1 MGLWYPKD
9 SGFELTA
16 FSDADHAGCL
26 DTRKSTSGGI
36 QFLGDKLVSWMSK
49 KQNCTA
55 MSSAEAEYVALS
67 ASCAQVM
74 WMRTQLQDYGFNYN
88 KIPLYCDSQSAIA
101 ISCKA
106 VQYSH
111 TKHIHTR
118 PFREDKCLIRR
129 ENQCFIVLLSG
140 ALFQPHRRR
149 DILSFMEHLKMEMEI
164 SCSNKIKF
172 ITACSFSNDSFKDIM
187 KAQVY
192 VIKASATLN
201 IQAFKIKKKEGKA
214 GLRSRSKHT
223 CMDDVAITSV
233 ALPKSMDGIAY
244 DTGGEGFKFGKS
256 CSSKDILNNLV
267 GPPLFSFHF
276 GRNENSNPF
285 SKKSQ
290 LNSYKPWNLGKINGF
305 GPSLFY
311 KNSASN
317 SWADKTKV
325 MNADCSINIDS
336 FAQKINKG
344 MEDRELQMNHVPQF
358 VSMQDDGTKR
368 IMFSLEDIKAGS
380 VACSLQ
386 LYGYFVGTFMD
397 YMVVNANLSRM
408 WRKYG
413 IIGKPMLMDKLTRE
427 RCLNKSGKLDFA
439 RVLMEVSSKE
449 ELHHTLTIAYP
460 AMGDKPARVGR
471 LVVKYQWKPPLC
483 THCKTF
489 GHSTSVC
496 KSRPRFE
503 EEMAF
508 VSQDGKKV
516 DNGKSYSNK
525 DDNEGFVIVRRKKR
539 LVNVKG
545 NASQDSPQNVNHGFK
560 SKVNSSSIKNVKQD
574 NKPSQS
580 HNGSFNKGVR
590 NSDSRFISNLE
601 KMGNK
606 YVPVDHLNFKPKVL
620 VRGSNSK
627 NALDGVHMEDV
638 SVSNSFQALDD
649 QELKEK
655 DEASVAAIEE
665 EYSNVTESQLM
676 QEVIDVMKSGVYPSP
691 EIKMSWSL
699 SQVSFFYNNCHKY
712 GLEPS
717 FEDDDIA
724 SKEACMA
731 DEMRP
736 ENIIVKGQGM
746 SNDIDK
752 VIEQVKK
759 HKLSRICSKVFG
771 NWQLVSNS
779 DACAIGTGII
789 VGWDPNSVRVMV
801 LNHLSQLMNV
811 LIETVNGHH
820 LFFCTFVYA
829 QGTIV
834 GRRTLWKDLVIHSRV
849 VKDSHWVLLRDFNCI
864 LDPYERSIGSS
875 AIIHG
880 MADFRECLAK
890 IEVSDLVMLGLKYTW
905 NKSLGNPN
913 GLLKKLDKVM
923 SNIGFIKIFSNAN
936 AQFLP
941 FVVSDDTPSNKPDF
955 LPIIKSIWDMKIPG
969 YYMFSIISK
978 LKLLKK
984 RLRKLWNSQ
993 GKLADKVKFLNSE
1006 LERIQTAMVNDSH
1019 NADLRFEEVVYL
1031 NAYKETVKDEEIILK
1046 QRAKVTWLSEDL
1058 DGNGF
1063 SGDQVGAQFVKYF
1076 QGIFGESSHVSP
1088 IIDPAS
1094 LFSTSLSLEEAN
1106 FMVRHVFKL
1115 EIKYA
1120 FFGMEDDKAP
1130 GPDGFSAKF
1139 FKAAWPIIGD
1149 ELKKGSAKVKWE
1161 DVCQLKVHGGLG
1173 IKSLHTWNVS
1183 LMAKHIWNIV
1193 SKKDSLWVKW
1203 VNSYRVGN
1211 GVDISAWFDNW
1222 LQIGLVIFWK
1232 IWNRSGMFNG
1242 ETEDS
1247 RQSDEMARYW

>member
-1 MGLWYPKD
+1 MGDVGSSRCNQSSLLDGITIAKINI
-9 SGFELTA
+9 LT
-16 FSDADHAGCL
+16 
-26 DTRKSTSGGI
+26 
-36 QFLGDKLVSWMSK
+36 
-49 KQNCTA
+49 
-55 MSSAEAEYVALS
+55 E
-67 ASCAQVM
+67 
-74 WMRTQLQDYGFNYN
+74 
-88 KIPLYCDSQSAIA
+88 
-101 ISCKA
+101 
-106 VQYSH
+106 
-111 TKHIHTR
+111 
-118 PFREDKCLIRR
+118 
-129 ENQCFIVLLSG
+129 
-140 ALFQPHRRR
+140 
-149 DILSFMEHLKMEMEI
+149 
-164 SCSNKIKF
+164 
-172 ITACSFSNDSFKDIM
+172 
-187 KAQVY
+187 
-192 VIKASATLN
+192 
-201 IQAFKIKKKEGKA
+201 EGKA

-233 ALPKSMDGIAY
+233 ALPKSMDGIAC
-244 DTGGEGFKFGKS
+244 DTSGEGFKFGKS
-256 CSSKDILNNLV
+256 CSSKGILNNPV

-290 LNSYKPWNLGKINGF
+290 LNSYKPWNSGKINGF

-317 SWADKTKV
+317 SWADKSKV
-325 MNADCSINIDS
+325 MNVDCSINIDS
-336 FAQKINKG
+336 FAQKIK
-344 MEDRELQMNHVPQF
+344 
-358 VSMQDDGTKR
+358 KK
-368 IMFSLEDIKAGS
+368 DIKAGS

-386 LYGYFVGTFMD
+386 LYGYFVDTFMD
-397 YMVVNANLSRM
+397 YMFNNEEGMKSILESGPWMVNNIPLVFNVWEPSI
-408 WRKYG
+408 WLEKVEL
-413 IIGKPMLMDKLTRE
+413 ISIPIWLTKE

-449 ELHHTLTIAYP
+449 ELHHTLVITYP

-471 LVVKYQWKPPLC
+471 VAVKYQWQPPLC

-516 DNGKSYSNK
+516 NNGKSYSNK
-525 DDNEGFVIVRRKKR
+525 DDNEGLMGIR
-539 LVNVKG
+539 LSLEALRMVT
-545 NASQDSPQNVNHGFK
+545 VNHGFK

-606 YVPVDHLNFKPKVL
+606 K
-620 VRGSNSK
+620 
-627 NALDGVHMEDV
+627 
-638 SVSNSFQALDD
+638 
-649 QELKEK
+649 K
-655 DEASVAAIEE
+655 DKASVAAIED
-665 EYSNVTESQLM
+665 EYSNVTEPQLM

-691 EIKMSWSL
+691 EIRTSWSL

-712 GLEPS
+712 GLDPS
-717 FEDDDIA
+717 FEDDDKA

-736 ENIIVKGQGM
+736 ENIIVKGQGK

-752 VIEQVKK
+752 VIEQ
-759 HKLSRICSKVFG
+759 
-771 NWQLVSNS
+771 LVSNS
-779 DACAIGTGII
+779 AACAIGTGII

-801 LNHLSQLMNV
+801 LNQSSQLMNV

-820 LFFCTFVYA
+820 SFFCTFVYA

-849 VKDSHWVLLRDFNCI
+849 VNDSPWVLLRDFNCI
-864 LDPYERSIGSS
+864 LDPYERSAGSS

-913 GLLKKLDKVM
+913 GLLKKLDK
-923 SNIGFIKIFSNAN
+923 
-936 AQFLP
+936 
-941 FVVSDDTPSNKPDF
+941 
-955 LPIIKSIWDMKIPG
+955 
-969 YYMFSIISK
+969 
-978 LKLLKK
+978 
-984 RLRKLWNSQ
+984 
-993 GKLADKVKFLNSE
+993 
-1006 LERIQTAMVNDSH
+1006 ERIQTAMVNDSH
-1019 NADLRFEEVVYL
+1019 NVDLRFEEVVYL
-1031 NAYKETVKDEEIILK
+1031 NAYKEAIKDEEIMLK

-1106 FMVRHVFKL
+1106 FMVRHVSKL

-1120 FFGMEDDKAP
+1120 VFGIEDDKAP

-1173 IKSLHTWNVS
+1173 
-1183 LMAKHIWNIV
+1183 
-1193 SKKDSLWVKW
+1193 
-1203 VNSYRVGN
+1203 
-1211 GVDISAWFDNW
+1211 
-1222 LQIGLVIFWK
+1222 LVIIGK

-1242 ETEDS
+1242 EDS
-1247 RQSDEMARYW
+1247 HNHLFFECGFSLRIWIHFKDMVRLENAPNSFHQIILYLYNKPINRLRNMANGFKRCSVGPVGDNFVFLKWICLMFLISFLKMFPKHDLGMFVFVLSILGLVH